1 MKVLFV
7 CMGNICRSP
16 TAQGVFEVL
25 LEEEGLRRRV
35 EVDSAGTGPWH
46 AGKQPDSRAQAAA
59 SSRGYKLDKQR
70 ARQVKVEDFD
80 KFDLILAMDQDNI
93 AELHKICPEHERHK
107 VKLFLSYGNSSEFQE
122 VPDPYY
128 GGQNG
133 FELVLDLI
141 EDAGKG
147 LLQSIKHN
155 LVR

>member
-25 LEEEGLRRRV
+25 LEKEGLSDRV
-35 EVDSAGTGPWH
+35 AVDSAGTGPWH
-46 AGKQPDSRAQAAA
+46 VGKQPDSRAQEAAA
-59 SSRGYKLDKQR
+59 KRGYRLDRQR
-70 ARQVKVEDFD
+70 ARQVKVEDFSR
-80 KFDLILAMDQDNI
+80 FDLILPMDKDNL
-93 AELHKICPEHERHK
+93 AELSKICPDSERHK
-107 VKLFLSYGNSSEFQE
+107 VKLFLSYANDSDFLE

-141 EDAGKG
+141 EDAGSG
-147 LLQSIKHN
+147 LLRQIQQK
-155 LVR
+155 LPK